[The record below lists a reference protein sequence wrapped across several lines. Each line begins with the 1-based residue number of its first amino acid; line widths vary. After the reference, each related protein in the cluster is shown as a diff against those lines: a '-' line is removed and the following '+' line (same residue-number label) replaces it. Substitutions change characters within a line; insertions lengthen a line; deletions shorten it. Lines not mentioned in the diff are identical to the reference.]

1 MNRYCCFSQVGQ
13 IAGSHDSLHHPNGAP
28 DRVHAFRP
36 LNGLGRVF
44 PPPLGPHH
52 LLFRSYSR
60 VVHYGCYSDT
70 GGPERAVAIQQ
81 TGISRK
87 IFSCLFCFLFIIT
100 CLFTFTFGYYL
111 IYLL

>member
-1 MNRYCCFSQVGQ
+1 MGQV
-13 IAGSHDSLHHPNGAP
+13 AGSHDSLHHPNGAP

-111 IYLL
+111 ICLL